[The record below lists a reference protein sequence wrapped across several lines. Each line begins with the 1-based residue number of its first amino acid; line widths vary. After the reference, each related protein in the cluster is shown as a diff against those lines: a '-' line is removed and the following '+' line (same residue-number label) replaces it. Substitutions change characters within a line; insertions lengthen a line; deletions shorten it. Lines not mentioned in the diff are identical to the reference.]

1 MEIIRTNNL
10 GPKIKIFP
18 LSLKYYHI
26 RNVYQLNSG
35 DYFTMYIYIYQN
47 IKLYTLNIYIIPIG
61 QLYFNKVEKI
71 VSRGI

>member
-26 RNVYQLNSG
+26 RNVY
-35 DYFTMYIYIYQN
+35 
-47 IKLYTLNIYIIPIG
+47 
-61 QLYFNKVEKI
+61 
-71 VSRGI
+71 